1 MRAVGSIMMNGDY
14 KDEKGFGRYGIVLK
28 FAALCFK
35 CLNIYCP
42 NLQGLVPDGFLD
54 TASFCH

>member
-1 MRAVGSIMMNGDY
+1 MTKSGGGG
-14 KDEKGFGRYGIVLK
+14 GFGRYGIVLK

-54 TASFCH
+54 TASFS